1 MIRYA
6 ARINFDVACAMEFH
20 NYPGDVQLCHIK
32 LESFGY
38 TEDQLVF
45 KWSNKSDINE
55 NISLSQFSV
64 KARKLSKVIIHLQ
77 IRKRV

>member
-6 ARINFDVACAMEFH
+6 ARVNFDVACPMDFRI
-20 NYPGDVQLCHIK
+20 YPGDIQLCHIK

-45 KWSNKSDINE
+45 NWSNKSDINE
-55 NISLSQFSV
+55 NISLAQFSV
-64 KARKLSKVIIHLQ
+64 KARYVLLHFFKIN
-77 IRKRV
+77 

>member
-6 ARINFDVACAMEFH
+6 ARVNFDVACPMDFH
-20 NYPGDVQLCHIK
+20 IYPGDIQLCHIK

-45 KWSNKSDINE
+45 LWSNSSNINE
-55 NISLSQFSV
+55 NISLAQFSV
-64 KARKLSKVIIHLQ
+64 KARTHLKVNQ
-77 IRKRV
+77 K